1 MESALVRLR
10 NGIIRF
16 LYVNVLKQIFFK
28 FDPEVVHDR
37 LLSAGKFLGKYG
49 ITRALTSFFFSYS
62 NPILKQE
69 ILGIK
74 FDNPIGLAAG
84 FDKNAEILDI
94 LPAVGFGFAEMGS
107 ITGEPCTGNAQRPRL
122 WRLLKSK
129 SLVVYYG
136 LKNNGCEE
144 IVKRIQRK
152 KYSIPFG
159 ISVAKTNCQA
169 TAERK
174 AGIVDYH
181 KALMTS
187 VTVGDYYTVNIS
199 CPNAFGGQP
208 FTDPE
213 SLEQLMTELD
223 KVETKKPIFLKFSPD
238 YSFPQIDSLLEVC
251 ARHRVHGFISSN
263 LTKIRENKN
272 IYDSNLPEVGGM
284 SGKVVEEMADK
295 LIEHLWKK
303 TQGKYV
309 IIGCGGVFNAEDA
322 YKKIRLGSSLIQLVT
337 GMIFEGPQSISS
349 INEGL
354 VRLLKR
360 DGFKNISQAVG
371 SAFK

>member
-1 MESALVRLR
+1 MKDSLVRFR
-10 NGIIRF
+10 NAIIRF
-16 LYVNVLKQIFFK
+16 LYVNVLKQVFFK

-37 LLSAGKFLGKYG
+37 LLGAGKFLGRFW
-49 ITRALTSFFFSYS
+49 ITRILTRFFFSYS
-62 NPILKQE
+62 NLMLEQE

-74 FDNPIGLAAG
+74 FKNPIGLAAG

-94 LPAVGFGFAEMGS
+94 LPDVGFGFAEIGS
-107 ITGEPCTGNAQRPRL
+107 ITGEPCAGNVERPRL

-136 LKNNGCEE
+136 LKNDGAETV
-144 IVKRIQRK
+144 VKRLTGK
-152 KYSIPFG
+152 KYNIPFG

-169 TAERK
+169 TAVCE
-174 AGIVDYH
+174 AGIADYN

-187 VTVGDYYTVNIS
+187 VSVGDYYTINIS

-213 SLEQLMTELD
+213 SLEKLMVVLD

-238 YSFPQIDSLLEVC
+238 YSFEQIDALLEVC
-251 ARHRVHGFISSN
+251 DRHRVHGFISSN

-272 IYDSNLPEVGGM
+272 IHDTNIPDVGGM
-284 SGKVVEEMADK
+284 SGKVVEGMANN
-295 LIEHLWKK
+295 LIGHLYKK
-303 TQGKYV
+303 TKGKYV
-309 IIGCGGVFNAEDA
+309 IVGCGGVFSAEDA
-322 YKKIRLGSSLIQLVT
+322 YLKIRLGSSLIQLVT
-337 GMIFEGPQSISS
+337 GMIFEGPQSISA

-354 VRLLKR
+354 VRLLKQ
-360 DGFKNISQAVG
+360 DGYKNISEAIG
-371 SAFK
+371 TAHK